1 MTKLLQDIEKLLSD
15 LSINIDL
22 KLDILNILKNK
33 SEKIQIMFYYRI
45 QGYTFEE
52 IGKIMGCSKQ
62 YIQKVFKRWLTNG
75 VLNSKL

>member
-22 KLDILNILKNK
+22 KLDILNILKTK
-33 SEKIQIMFYYRI
+33 SEKIQTMFYYRI

-52 IGKIMGCSKQ
+52 IGKIIGCVKSNVKQ
-62 YIQKVFKRWLTNG
+62 CLERIV
-75 VLNSKL
+75 VE